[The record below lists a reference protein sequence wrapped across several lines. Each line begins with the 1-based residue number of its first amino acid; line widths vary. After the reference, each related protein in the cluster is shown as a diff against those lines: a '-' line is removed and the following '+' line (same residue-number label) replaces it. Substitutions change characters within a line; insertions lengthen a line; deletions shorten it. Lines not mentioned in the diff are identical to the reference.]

1 MTVEEALEEIKKRL
15 GTQFDEKLGRL
26 FINSDI
32 YQLWDSIQN
41 GLGEVYGDVS
51 FSEYGA
57 AAVGTLIR

>member
-1 MTVEEALEEIKKRL
+1 MTLEEALEEIRRQL
-15 GTQFDEKLGRL
+15 GTQFDEKLGTL

-32 YQLWDSIQN
+32 GQLWDSIQN
-41 GLGEVYGDVS
+41 GLGEIYGDVS